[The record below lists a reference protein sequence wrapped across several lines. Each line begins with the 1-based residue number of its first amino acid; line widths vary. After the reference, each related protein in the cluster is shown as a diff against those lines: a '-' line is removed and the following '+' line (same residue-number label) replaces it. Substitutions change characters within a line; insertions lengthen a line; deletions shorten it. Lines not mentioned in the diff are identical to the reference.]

1 MGGGEAG
8 LLGVCRRCCC
18 LDSQPVEPTATGMG
32 GSYTWPGALGPQ
44 GTPDTKRRPPQSQ
57 ESDTQCQP
65 RWPTGCT
72 VNIPEK
78 PCAGASA
85 QQLLEGAQ
93 IRAAAMMSETKGL
106 CPSQSR
112 RKTSLILKLS
122 EGFSSL
128 SAWNVLPL
136 LQAFFRSHLLN
147 RGYPDQAS
155 SAQCPFPPPA
165 SP

>member
-32 GSYTWPGALGPQ
+32 GSHTWPGALGPQ

-85 QQLLEGAQ
+85 SPGNPVGSFSVAALPCLNLTHPGVLLGVCFTGYSVCRGPQ
-93 IRAAAMMSETKGL
+93 GTLFSILLSPL
-106 CPSQSR
+106 CH
-112 RKTSLILKLS
+112 
-122 EGFSSL
+122 GF
-128 SAWNVLPL
+128 AVPVLPATWVL
-136 LQAFFRSHLLN
+136 EV
-147 RGYPDQAS
+147 
-155 SAQCPFPPPA
+155 PFMPC
-165 SP
+165 S